1 MDPDEIC
8 EENLCAPGEENESS
22 PNIIIQRIRVRSDLI
37 SQSDL
42 VDTKSAEEVITTDE
56 REEGELSQSQ
66 DIVFG
71 DETPECFIANG
82 RNVDCVN
89 SGSFSI

>member
-1 MDPDEIC
+1 MDSDESC

-22 PNIIIQRIRVRSDLI
+22 TDIIIQRIRVRSDLM
-37 SQSDL
+37 SLSDL
-42 VDTKSAEEVITTDE
+42 VDTKTTEEVITTNE

-71 DETPECFIANG
+71 DVTPECFLANG
-82 RNVDCVN
+82 RDVDYVN
-89 SGSFSI
+89 PGSFSI